1 MLLERIEVLKNDPV
15 GEDGVGE
22 GGFADDLVP
31 LRQRQLAGDQDGG
44 VLV

>member
-1 MLLERIEVLKNDPV
+1 MGIVNDAF
-15 GEDGVGE
+15 EDGVGE